1 MTHIIII
8 IIMQWNIN
16 LKQNISSESE
26 LKTTER
32 NQHAWCNNLK
42 WNNNWISNSFKWN
55 STEI

>member
-8 IIMQWNIN
+8 IIIMQRNKN

-32 NQHAWCNNLK
+32 NQHDAIILSEITTEFPIVLNE
-42 WNNNWISNSFKWN
+42 IV
-55 STEI
+55 TEI